1 MYLINITVNPGLSAA
16 EHETLFAQHT
26 AWFKKHFDAGVF
38 LMLGPYIN
46 SDKPAG
52 VIFAHTDRDTLQ
64 KILEEDV
71 YYPDKA
77 QYEIRE
83 FAPKLIAANLPEFAG
98 K

>member
-1 MYLINITVNPGLSAA
+1 MYLINITVNSGLSA
-16 EHETLFAQHT
+16 EQHETLFAQHS

-52 VIFAHTDRDTLQ
+52 VISAHTDCDTLQ

-83 FAPKLIAANLPEFAG
+83 FAPKRIAANLPEFAG